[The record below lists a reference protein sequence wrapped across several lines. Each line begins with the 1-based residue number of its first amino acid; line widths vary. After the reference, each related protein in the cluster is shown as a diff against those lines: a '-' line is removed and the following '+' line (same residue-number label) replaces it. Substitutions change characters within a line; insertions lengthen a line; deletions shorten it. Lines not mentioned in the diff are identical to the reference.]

1 MSVADLM
8 EAMAKAG
15 APMDAIIM
23 AVRALAEKEAAIR
36 AAEKEAADKRAA
48 HAEWKRLNRAAK
60 KAMDGPSDVHGLS
73 MDETENPPVLD
84 KETSPRP
91 PKEINPTPR
100 VRRAR
105 EAGTRLPDDWKPVRF
120 NDGTVARE
128 VVDRRGQDWGRRAR
142 ESFENHWRSANGP
155 NAVKRD
161 WQAAFANWVIEQD
174 NRDGSR
180 PGQRQPS
187 QSGHGSTVDAAQR
200 ALARHGYATG

>member
-1 MSVADLM
+1 MLAAGMPHDAIVAAVADM
-8 EAMAKAG
+8 EASIAITDPVADRRRAYDRERKRLAKADHSTG
-15 APMDAIIM
+15 IPPES
-23 AVRALAEKEAAIR
+23 VETAE
-36 AAEKEAADKRAA
+36 
-48 HAEWKRLNRAAK
+48 L
-60 KAMDGPSDVHGLS
+60 V
-73 MDETENPPVLD
+73 PVLD

-105 EAGTRLPDDWKPVRF
+105 EAGTRLPDDWKPSRF

-128 VVDRRGQDWGRRAR
+128 VVDRRGQEWGRRAR
-142 ESFENHWRSANGP
+142 ESFENHWHSANGP

-180 PGQRQPS
+180 PGQRPAS